1 MSVKTIGVKVT
12 GADDVE
18 RVTRLVNNLQKSV
31 VDALKGLGKLEDKGN
46 KSSSFS
52 FKIKVDTSDFTKG
65 VSSLK
70 SELQEVG
77 NRNKELGKSSKEAT
91 AVAVA
96 SFSELKSAIS
106 DTLQSM
112 DNLVMKAGKL
122 AVLNPAKTMLSS
134 FVQLNSEIVKMNL
147 NLGKGL
153 GQGLL
158 NGLYGATSQ
167 LRAFVSN
174 NFNEV
179 VKESQALGDAMQV
192 YRVNMEGL
200 GFSPTETNKSM
211 KRLGDYGKSTVY
223 DASDLLGMASS
234 LYAYDRKDAEDIV
247 KAVAGLTAQT
257 SNPVENMSRVNT
269 QMVQMLSA
277 GVLNQQDWRY
287 MREAFNAM
295 GASDVIKNLETLAKS
310 KGFDSVVDATRQRA
324 ISTDEFLDILKQV
337 GSSDKFQNLVES
349 IITPK
354 QALANLKETLSNL
367 FVFDEIDEN
376 GNAVAG
382 PLKGLY
388 DSITEGIKGI
398 TRVANTDEFRNYV
411 KRFGDGVGSIISSM
425 NKFTTEWSNIWGRSF
440 IGSLDTFISEFGK
453 SVSGVDYGPTVTKLS
468 KSIQDLLN
476 QVGGPLGRFSGQA
489 ISSLAGLLGSLA
501 DVGRDLVSGGI
512 LDGLN
517 GVIDMYRNIADLA
530 VSSGAV
536 RTFAEQFKHFY
547 EVVNAIITDKENG
560 KALKGLVESLGKYLT
575 EFFSVLKFLGTNTN
589 IIPTVLGGIQSLIE
603 FFSDVLKGIRGE
615 IKPSTINSA
624 MSNIKQVWDY
634 LLETMSEIYIHV
646 GSSVIKALA
655 SPSTKSLLK
664 AIADFFIQMNRIF
677 VEAVSILGGSGGFEK
692 GLTRLL
698 DFFTSIVNGAT
709 SIITVLGPMTFAI
722 PLVNKMF
729 SFVLALIKG
738 SESVLGG
745 LQAMG
750 ILSQGQSLAGLSGP
764 VGKRSA
770 TSAGGLSVPGLSK
783 GLVGRSVLSAS
794 LVGISTMINQA
805 LQNSDAN
812 QQTKDLTTALSGLFS
827 GASSGAIMGS
837 MAGPW
842 GAGIGG
848 LTGGIIGLMKGFNDI
863 DAQSA
868 ERDRLLEEAKQ
879 VKQQQAQL
887 EAEYAKEL
895 ANRTRDYLTEY
906 YRAITPDSK
915 ALDDLGA
922 TVQYVQKMMAETGGS
937 FMSVLAK
944 EGVDLNGALSWLSD
958 DDVINIKGQ
967 EQTIGELKSQLG
979 LNDQEVIGA
988 IQLLYKNFGE
998 SQVSIRDSANG
1009 TYQAL
1014 NVLNASAQARADE
1027 DMKRFTAML
1036 NSMGIDAS
1044 GLNPANIGALYGE
1057 LKSIESQ
1064 DWASQEDKAEAIKNA
1079 FSTFDKDLANTLETY
1094 TTHKILGMSKKLVE
1108 TTPEISSTIEE
1119 VKANAK
1125 DAYAKYGKGLDSTFA
1140 KITEG
1145 KSQEAIEEI
1154 AKLLPEAEKVQ
1165 EKSKEIF
1172 LNNKALERIRENQK
1186 GFANALKSEFVT
1198 KLQEGVDSG
1207 KLKDGDATRTALDS
1221 ALKDMGIASET
1232 YRQQIIDRFLTDG
1245 VSLKQAITEASANY
1259 DAEKAESIEYVRT
1272 ASTEYVNA
1280 IGLLYSKGIITLD
1293 EAKAGLGSVN
1303 FNEVDTSTLG
1313 TEGQNLYNEVAS
1325 GIDDS
1330 SGRLKQ
1336 AELVVDKDYSNAGDI
1351 ETLASNTQGLWNKMV
1366 NIAQSMWDSIAGA
1379 FQGKPASNPLPVFNP
1394 SLSFGGLLAGSLY
1407 RSSGGPVDSRY
1418 LGFSKGTDSVPAM
1431 LTPGEYVLRRK
1442 AVESLGQG
1450 FLSNLNQHG
1459 VQALQKLGGNTIINN
1474 VYNTN
1479 NAKVS
1484 QNIDN
1489 KSQYLNG
1496 MYGLDRLMRYV

>member
-1 MSVKTIGVKVT
+1 M
-12 GADDVE
+12 
-18 RVTRLVNNLQKSV
+18 
-31 VDALKGLGKLEDKGN
+31 
-46 KSSSFS
+46 
-52 FKIKVDTSDFTKG
+52 
-65 VSSLK
+65 LK
-70 SELQEVG
+70 S
-77 NRNKELGKSSKEAT
+77 
-91 AVAVA
+91 
-96 SFSELKSAIS
+96 
-106 DTLQSM
+106 
-112 DNLVMKAGKL
+112 
-122 AVLNPAKTMLSS
+122 
-134 FVQLNSEIVKMNL
+134 
-147 NLGKGL
+147 
-153 GQGLL
+153 
-158 NGLYGATSQ
+158 
-167 LRAFVSN
+167 
-174 NFNEV
+174 
-179 VKESQALGDAMQV
+179 
-192 YRVNMEGL
+192 
-200 GFSPTETNKSM
+200 
-211 KRLGDYGKSTVY
+211 
-223 DASDLLGMASS
+223 
-234 LYAYDRKDAEDIV
+234 
-247 KAVAGLTAQT
+247 
-257 SNPVENMSRVNT
+257 
-269 QMVQMLSA
+269 
-277 GVLNQQDWRY
+277 
-287 MREAFNAM
+287 
-295 GASDVIKNLETLAKS
+295 
-310 KGFDSVVDATRQRA
+310 
-324 ISTDEFLDILKQV
+324 
-337 GSSDKFQNLVES
+337 
-349 IITPK
+349 
-354 QALANLKETLSNL
+354 
-367 FVFDEIDEN
+367 
-376 GNAVAG
+376 
-382 PLKGLY
+382 
-388 DSITEGIKGI
+388 
-398 TRVANTDEFRNYV
+398 
-411 KRFGDGVGSIISSM
+411 
-425 NKFTTEWSNIWGRSF
+425 
-440 IGSLDTFISEFGK
+440 
-453 SVSGVDYGPTVTKLS
+453 
-468 KSIQDLLN
+468 
-476 QVGGPLGRFSGQA
+476 
-489 ISSLAGLLGSLA
+489 
-501 DVGRDLVSGGI
+501 
-512 LDGLN
+512 
-517 GVIDMYRNIADLA
+517 
-530 VSSGAV
+530 
-536 RTFAEQFKHFY
+536 
-547 EVVNAIITDKENG
+547 
-560 KALKGLVESLGKYLT
+560 
-575 EFFSVLKFLGTNTN
+575 LGTNTN

-692 GLTRLL
+692 GLTILL
-698 DFFTSIVNGAT
+698 DLFTTIVNGAT

-750 ILSQGQSLAGLSGP
+750 ILSQGQSLAGLLGP

-770 TSAGGLSVPGLSK
+770 TSTGGLSVPGLSK

-794 LVGISTMINQA
+794 LVGISTMTNQA
-805 LQNSDAN
+805 VQNSDAN

-1094 TTHKILGMSKKLVE
+1094 TTNKILGMSKKLVE

-1245 VSLKQAITEASANY
+1245 VSLEQAITEASANY
-1259 DAEKAESIEYVRT
+1259 DAEKAESIENVRT

-1394 SLSFGGLLAGSLY
+1394 TLSFGGLLGSTLY

-1459 VQALQKLGGNTIINN
+1459 VKALQKLGGNTIINN

>member
-70 SELQEVG
+70 SELQEVEKK
-77 NRNKELGKSSKEAT
+77 NRDVGKSSEEAS
-91 AVAVA
+91 ARAVA

-106 DTLQSM
+106 GTLQSM

-122 AVLNPAKTMLSS
+122 TVMNPAKTMLSS
-134 FVQLNSEIVKMNL
+134 FVQLNSEIAKMNL

-153 GQGLL
+153 GQGLM
-158 NGLYGATSQ
+158 NGLYGVTSQ

-174 NFNEV
+174 TFNEV

-211 KRLGDYGKSTVY
+211 KRLGDYGKRTVY

-234 LYAYDRKDAEDIV
+234 LYAYDREDAEDIV

-411 KRFGDGVGSIISSM
+411 KRFGDGLGSILSSV

-440 IGSLDTFISEFGK
+440 IRSLDTFISDFGK
-453 SVSGVDYGPTVTKLS
+453 SVSGVDYGPNVVKFS

-489 ISSLAGLLGSLA
+489 ISSLTGLLGSLA

-517 GVIDMYRNIADLA
+517 GVIDMYRNIADLS

-547 EVVNAIITDKENG
+547 EVVNAIITDEENG
-560 KALKGLVESLGKYLT
+560 KALKGLVKSFGTYLK
-575 EFFSVLKFLGTNTN
+575 EFFSTLKFLGTNTN
-589 IIPTVLGGIQSLIE
+589 IIPTVLGGIQSLME
-603 FFSDVLKGIRGE
+603 FFSGVLKGIRGE
-615 IKPSTINSA
+615 VKASTINSA

-634 LLETMSEIYIHV
+634 LLETMSEIYINI

-677 VEAVSILGGSGGFEK
+677 VEAISVLGGSGGFEK

-709 SIITVLGPMTFAI
+709 SIITVLGPRTFAI

-729 SFVLALIKG
+729 SFVLALITG

-750 ILSQGQSLAGLSGP
+750 ILSQGQSLAGLLGP

-770 TSAGGLSVPGLSK
+770 TPTGGLSATGLSK

-794 LVGISTMINQA
+794 LVGISTMTNQA
-805 LQNSDAN
+805 VQNSDSS

-848 LTGGIIGLMKGFNDI
+848 LTGGIIGLLKGMYDI

-906 YRAITPDSK
+906 YRAITPDST
-915 ALDDLGA
+915 ALDDLGS

-1186 GFANALKSEFVT
+1186 GFANALKDDFIT

-1259 DAEKAESIEYVRT
+1259 DAEKAESIENVRT
-1272 ASTEYVNA
+1272 ASTEYVNTL
-1280 IGLLYSKGIITLD
+1280 GLLYSSGIITLE

-1303 FNEVDTSTLG
+1303 FNEIDTSTLG
-1313 TEGQNLYNEVAS
+1313 TEGQNLYNEVKS
-1325 GIDDS
+1325 GVDDS

-1336 AELVVDKDYSNAGDI
+1336 AELVVDEDYSNAGDI
-1351 ETLASNTQGLWNKMV
+1351 EKLEENTTSLWDKMV
-1366 NIAQSMWDSIAGA
+1366 KLAQSMWDSITGA
-1379 FQGKPASNPLPVFNP
+1379 FQGKDTSNPRKDTSNTRP
-1394 SLSFGGLLAGSLY
+1394 SLLY
-1407 RSSGGPVDSRY
+1407 RSSGGPVDGRY
-1418 LGFSKGTDSVPAM
+1418 TGFSKGTDSVPAM

-1459 VQALQKLGGNTIINN
+1459 VKALQKLGGNTIINN

>member
-65 VSSLK
+65 ISSLK
-70 SELQEVG
+70 SELQEVEKK
-77 NRNKELGKSSKEAT
+77 NRDVGKSSEEAS
-91 AVAVA
+91 ARAVA
-96 SFSELKSAIS
+96 SFSELESAIS
-106 DTLQSM
+106 STLQSM

-134 FVQLNSEIVKMNL
+134 FVQLNSEIAKMNL

-153 GQGLL
+153 GQGLM
-158 NGLYGATSQ
+158 NSLYGVTSQ

-174 NFNEV
+174 TFNEV

-211 KRLGDYGKSTVY
+211 KRLGDYGKRTVY

-234 LYAYDRKDAEDIV
+234 LYAYDREDAEDIV

-349 IITPK
+349 IITPR

-388 DSITEGIKGI
+388 DSITEVIKGI

-440 IGSLDTFISEFGK
+440 IRSLDTFISDFGK
-453 SVSGVDYGPTVTKLS
+453 SVSGVDYGPNVAKFS
-468 KSIQDLLN
+468 KSIQDLFT
-476 QVGGPLGRFSGQA
+476 QVGGPLGRYTGQA
-489 ISSLAGLLGSLA
+489 ISSLVGLLGSLA
-501 DVGRDLVSGGI
+501 DVGRDLVSGGV

-547 EVVNAIITDKENG
+547 EVVNAILTDEENG
-560 KALKGLVESLGKYLT
+560 KALKGLVESFGTYLK
-575 EFFSVLKFLGTNTN
+575 EFFSILKSLGTNTN

-634 LLETMSEIYIHV
+634 LLETMSVIYIQV

-677 VEAVSILGGSGGFEK
+677 VEAISILGGSGGFEK
-692 GLTRLL
+692 GLTNLL

-750 ILSQGQSLAGLSGP
+750 ILSQGQSLAGLLGP
-764 VGKRSA
+764 AGKRSA

-794 LVGISTMINQA
+794 LVGISTMTNQA
-805 LQNSDAN
+805 VQNSDSI

-906 YRAITPDSK
+906 YRAITPDST
-915 ALDDLGA
+915 ALDDLGS

-1259 DAEKAESIEYVRT
+1259 DAEKAESIENVRT

-1303 FNEVDTSTLG
+1303 FNEIDTSTLG
-1313 TEGQNLYNEVAS
+1313 TEGQNLYNEVKS
-1325 GIDDS
+1325 GVDDS

-1336 AELVVDKDYSNAGDI
+1336 AELVVDKDYANAGDI
-1351 ETLASNTQGLWNKMV
+1351 EALASNVKGLWDKMV
-1366 NIAQSMWDSIAGA
+1366 SIAQSMWDSITGA
-1379 FQGKPASNPLPVFNP
+1379 FQGSATSNPLPVFNP
-1394 SLSFGGLLAGSLY
+1394 SLSFGGLVGGALY
-1407 RSSGGPVDSRY
+1407 RSSGGPVDGMY
-1418 LGFSKGTDSVPAM
+1418 TGFSKGTDSVPAM

>member
-52 FKIKVDTSDFTKG
+52 FKVKIDASDFTRE
-65 VSSLK
+65 VANLK
-70 SELQEVG
+70 AQMQEVEKKTKDVG
-77 NRNKELGKSSKEAT
+77 SSSRESS
-91 AVAVA
+91 AVIA
-96 SFSELKSAIS
+96 SSFRDIENAIS
-106 DTLQSM
+106 STLKSM

-122 AVLNPAKTMLSS
+122 AVIDPTKTMLSS

-153 GQGLL
+153 GKGLM

-167 LRAFVSN
+167 MRAFVSTT
-174 NFNEV
+174 FNEV
-179 VKESQALGDAMQV
+179 VKESQGLGDAMQI

-200 GFSPTETNKSM
+200 GFSPKETNKSL
-211 KRLGDYGKSTVY
+211 KRLGDYGKNTVY

-257 SNPVENMSRVNT
+257 ANPVESMSRVNT
-269 QMVQMLSA
+269 QMTQILAA

-287 MREAFNAM
+287 MREAFNAL
-295 GASDVIKNLETLAKS
+295 GASDVINNLEALAKS
-310 KGFDSVVDATRQRA
+310 KGYDSMVDATRKRA
-324 ISTDEFLDILKQV
+324 ISSDEFLDIIKQV
-337 GSSDKFQNLVES
+337 GTSDKFQNLVES
-349 IITPK
+349 IITPR
-354 QALANLKETLSNL
+354 QALANLKESLSNL
-367 FVFDEIDEN
+367 FIFDDIDEN
-376 GNAVAG
+376 GNAIAG

-388 DSITEGIKGI
+388 DSITDGIKGI
-398 TRVANTDEFRNYV
+398 TSVVNTDEFRNYV
-411 KRFGDGVGSIISSM
+411 KRFGDGLGSIISSF
-425 NKFTTEWSNIWGRSF
+425 NKFITEWSNIWGRSF
-440 IGSLDTFISEFGK
+440 IRSLDEFISEFGK
-453 SVSGVDYGPTVTKLS
+453 SVSDVDYGPTVTKVS
-468 KSIQDLLN
+468 SSIQEFLKA
-476 QVGGPLGRFSGQA
+476 VGGPLGQFAGQSL
-489 ISSLAGLLGSLA
+489 SSIAGLVGALA

-512 LDGLN
+512 LEGLN
-517 GVIDMYRNIADLA
+517 GVIDMYKNIAELG

-536 RTFAEQFKHFY
+536 KTFAEQFKSFY
-547 EVVNAIITDKENG
+547 EVVNTILTDEQNSN
-560 KALKGLVESLGKYLT
+560 ALKGLVDSFGKYLK
-575 EFFSVLKFLGTNTN
+575 EFFSAIKFLGADTNL
-589 IIPTVLGGIQSLIE
+589 IPTLLGGVQSFIE
-603 FFSDVLKGIRGE
+603 FLTYITKEIRNE
-615 IKPSTINSA
+615 VSAKTINSA

-634 LLETMSEIYIHV
+634 LLDTMKDIYVVV

-655 SPSTKSLLK
+655 SPSAKNLLR
-664 AIADFFIQMNRIF
+664 AIADFFIAISKNF
-677 VEAVSILGGSGGFEK
+677 VRAISILGGSGGFEK
-692 GLTRLL
+692 GLTNLMN
-698 DFFTSIVNGAT
+698 FFTTLVNGAT
-709 SIITVLGPMTFAI
+709 SIVTVLGPMTFAI

-750 ILSQGQSLAGLSGP
+750 ILSQGQSLAGLLGP

-770 TSAGGLSVPGLSK
+770 TSSGGLSVQGLSK
-783 GLVGRSVLSAS
+783 GLVGRSALSAS
-794 LVGISTMINQA
+794 LVGISTMVNQSV
-805 LQNSDAN
+805 QSSDAS
-812 QQTKDLTTALSGLFS
+812 QQNKDLTTALSGLFS
-827 GASSGAIMGS
+827 GASSGAVMGS

-848 LTGGIIGLMKGFNDI
+848 LTGGIIGLMKGLYDI

-887 EAEYAKEL
+887 EAEYAKEI

-906 YRAITPDSK
+906 YRAITPGSK
-915 ALDDLGA
+915 GLDDLGA

-944 EGVDLNGALSWLSD
+944 EGVDLQGALSWLSD
-958 DDVINIKGQ
+958 DDVISIKGQ
-967 EQTIGELKSQLG
+967 EQTIGDLKSQLG
-979 LNDQEVIGA
+979 LNEQEVIGA

-1014 NVLNASAQARADE
+1014 NVLNDSAQARADE

-1057 LKSIESQ
+1057 LKSIESE

-1094 TTHKILGMSKKLVE
+1094 TTKKILGMSKTLVKNA
-1108 TTPEISSTIEE
+1108 PEISSTIEE

-1186 GFANALKSEFVT
+1186 GFANALKSEWVT

-1207 KLKDGDATRTALDS
+1207 KIKDGDATRIALDS
-1221 ALKDMGIASET
+1221 ALKDIGITSET
-1232 YRQQIIDRFLTDG
+1232 YRKQIIDRFLTDG
-1245 VSLKQAITEASANY
+1245 VSLKQAITEASTNY
-1259 DAEKAESIEYVRT
+1259 DAEKAKSIESART

-1303 FNEVDTSTLG
+1303 FNEIDTSNLG
-1313 TEGQNLYNEVAS
+1313 TEGQNLYNEVKS
-1325 GIDDS
+1325 GVDDS

-1336 AELVVDKDYSNAGDI
+1336 AELVVDKDYANAGDI
-1351 ETLASNTQGLWNKMV
+1351 ETLASNAESLWDKMV

-1379 FQGKPASNPLPVFNP
+1379 FQGKSTPALLPTLNPTT
-1394 SLSFGGLLAGSLY
+1394 SFGGFLGSALY
-1407 RSSGGPVDSRY
+1407 RSSGGPVDNRY

-1442 AVESLGQG
+1442 AVESLGTG

>member
-174 NFNEV
+174 TFNEV

-211 KRLGDYGKSTVY
+211 KRLGDYGKRTVY

-349 IITPK
+349 IITPR

-398 TRVANTDEFRNYV
+398 TKVANTDEFRNYV
-411 KRFGDGVGSIISSM
+411 KRFGDGLGSIISSV

-501 DVGRDLVSGGI
+501 DVGRDLVSGGV

-560 KALKGLVESLGKYLT
+560 KALKGLVESLGKYLI
-575 EFFSVLKFLGTNTN
+575 EFFSVLKSLGTNTT

-750 ILSQGQSLAGLSGP
+750 ILSQGQSLAGLLGP

-770 TSAGGLSVPGLSK
+770 TSTGGLSVPGLSK

-794 LVGISTMINQA
+794 LVGISTMVNQA
-805 LQNSDAN
+805 VQNSDDS
-812 QQTKDLTTALSGLFS
+812 QQTKDLITALSGLFS

-906 YRAITPDSK
+906 YRAITPDST
-915 ALDDLGA
+915 ALDDLGS

-1259 DAEKAESIEYVRT
+1259 DAEKAESIENVRT

-1303 FNEVDTSTLG
+1303 FNEIDTSTLG

-1379 FQGKPASNPLPVFNP
+1379 FQGKPASNPLPAFNP
-1394 SLSFGGLLAGSLY
+1394 TLSFGGLLGSTLF

-1442 AVESLGQG
+1442 AVESLGTG

>member
-65 VSSLK
+65 ISSLK
-70 SELQEVG
+70 SELQEVEKK
-77 NRNKELGKSSKEAT
+77 NKDIGRSSEEAS
-91 AVAVA
+91 ARVVA
-96 SFSELKSAIS
+96 SFSEIESAIS
-106 DTLQSM
+106 GTLQSM

-122 AVLNPAKTMLSS
+122 TVMNPAKTMLSS

-153 GQGLL
+153 GQGLM
-158 NGLYGATSQ
+158 NGLYGVTSQ

-174 NFNEV
+174 TFNEV

-211 KRLGDYGKSTVY
+211 KRLGDYGKRTVY

-367 FVFDEIDEN
+367 FVFDDIDEN

-398 TRVANTDEFRNYV
+398 TRVVNTDEFRNYV
-411 KRFGDGVGSIISSM
+411 KRFGDGVGSILSSM

-440 IGSLDTFISEFGK
+440 IRSLDTFISEFGK
-453 SVSGVDYGPTVTKLS
+453 SVSGVDYGPTVVKLS

-501 DVGRDLVSGGI
+501 DVGRDLVSGGV

-547 EVVNAIITDKENG
+547 EVVNAIITDEENG
-560 KALKGLVESLGKYLT
+560 KALKGLVESFGTYLK
-575 EFFSVLKFLGTNTN
+575 EFFSILKFLGTNTT

-634 LLETMSEIYIHV
+634 LLDTMKEIYILV

-664 AIADFFIQMNRIF
+664 AIADFFIQMNKNF
-677 VEAVSILGGSGGFEK
+677 VNAISILGGSGGFEK

-750 ILSQGQSLAGLSGP
+750 ILSQGQSLAGLLGP

-770 TSAGGLSVPGLSK
+770 TSTGGLSVPGLSK

-794 LVGISTMINQA
+794 LVGISTMVNQDV
-805 LQNSDAN
+805 QNSDAN

-827 GASSGAIMGS
+827 GASSGAVMGS

-848 LTGGIIGLMKGFNDI
+848 LTGGIIGLLKGFYDI

-887 EAEYAKEL
+887 EAEYAKEI

-915 ALDDLGA
+915 ALDDLGT
-922 TVQYVQKMMAETGGS
+922 TVQYVQKMMGETGGS

-944 EGVDLNGALSWLSD
+944 EGVDLHGALSWLSD

-1079 FSTFDKDLANTLETY
+1079 FSTFDKDLANTLDTY
-1094 TTHKILGMSKKLVE
+1094 TTNKILGMSKKLVE
-1108 TTPEISSTIEE
+1108 TAPEISSTIEE

-1186 GFANALKSEFVT
+1186 GFANALKSELVT

-1259 DAEKAESIEYVRT
+1259 DAEKAKSIEYARI

-1303 FNEVDTSTLG
+1303 FNEIDTSKLG
-1313 TEGQNLYNEVAS
+1313 TEGQNLYNEVES
-1325 GIDDS
+1325 GVDDS

-1336 AELVVDKDYSNAGDI
+1336 AELVVDKDYTNAGDI

-1366 NIAQSMWDSIAGA
+1366 KIAQSMWDSVAGA
-1379 FQGKPASNPLPVFNP
+1379 FQGKPTSKPLPVFSP
-1394 SLSFGGLLAGSLY
+1394 TLSFGGLLGSALF

>member
-65 VSSLK
+65 ISGLK
-70 SELQEVG
+70 SELQEVEKK
-77 NRNKELGKSSKEAT
+77 NRDVGKSSEEAS
-91 AVAVA
+91 ARAVA

-106 DTLQSM
+106 GTLQSM

-122 AVLNPAKTMLSS
+122 TVMNPAKTMLSS

-153 GQGLL
+153 GQGLM
-158 NGLYGATSQ
+158 NGLYGVTSQ

-174 NFNEV
+174 TFNEV

-211 KRLGDYGKSTVY
+211 KRLGDYGKRTVY

-287 MREAFNAM
+287 MREAFNAL

-367 FVFDEIDEN
+367 FVFDDIDEN

-398 TRVANTDEFRNYV
+398 TRVVNTDEFRNYV
-411 KRFGDGVGSIISSM
+411 KRFGDGVGSILSSM

-440 IGSLDTFISEFGK
+440 IRSLDTFISEFGK
-453 SVSGVDYGPTVTKLS
+453 SVSGVDYGPTVVKLS

-547 EVVNAIITDKENG
+547 EVINTILTDEENG
-560 KALKGLVESLGKYLT
+560 KALKGLVGSLGKYLK
-575 EFFSVLKFLGTNTN
+575 EFFSVLKFLGSSTNL
-589 IIPTVLGGIQSLIE
+589 IPTVLGGIQSLIE

-634 LLETMSEIYIHV
+634 LLDTMTDIYILV

-664 AIADFFIQMNRIF
+664 AIADFFIQMNKNF
-677 VEAVSILGGSGGFEK
+677 VNAFRILGGSGGFEK

-750 ILSQGQSLAGLSGP
+750 ILSQGQSLAGLLGP

-770 TSAGGLSVPGLSK
+770 TSTGGLSVPGLSK

-794 LVGISTMINQA
+794 LVGISTMVNQA
-805 LQNSDAN
+805 VQNSDDS

-827 GASSGAIMGS
+827 GASSGAVMGS

-848 LTGGIIGLMKGFNDI
+848 LTGGIIGLLKGFYDI

-887 EAEYAKEL
+887 EAEYAKEI

-915 ALDDLGA
+915 ALDDLGT
-922 TVQYVQKMMAETGGS
+922 TVQYVQKMMGETGGS

-944 EGVDLNGALSWLSD
+944 EGVDLHGALSWLSD

-1079 FSTFDKDLANTLETY
+1079 FSTFDKDLANTLDTY
-1094 TTHKILGMSKKLVE
+1094 TTNKILGMSKKLVE

-1186 GFANALKSEFVT
+1186 GFANALKSELVT

-1259 DAEKAESIEYVRT
+1259 DAEKAKSIEYART
-1272 ASTEYVNA
+1272 ASTEYVNTL
-1280 IGLLYSKGIITLD
+1280 GLLYSKGIITLE

-1303 FNEVDTSTLG
+1303 FNEIDTSTLG
-1313 TEGQNLYNEVAS
+1313 TEGQNLYNEVKS
-1325 GIDDS
+1325 GVDDS

-1336 AELVVDKDYSNAGDI
+1336 AELVVDKDYENAGDI

-1366 NIAQSMWDSIAGA
+1366 KIAQSMWDSVAGA
-1379 FQGKPASNPLPVFNP
+1379 FQGSATSNPLPVFNP
-1394 SLSFGGLLAGSLY
+1394 SLSFGALIGGSLF
-1407 RSSGGPVDSRY
+1407 RSSGGPVDGRY
-1418 LGFSKGTDSVPAM
+1418 TGFSKGTDSVPAM

>member
-31 VDALKGLGKLEDKGN
+31 VDVLKGLGKLEDKGN

-65 VSSLK
+65 ISSLK
-70 SELQEVG
+70 SELQEVEKK
-77 NRNKELGKSSKEAT
+77 NRDVGKSSEEAS
-91 AVAVA
+91 ARAVA

-106 DTLQSM
+106 STLQSM

-158 NGLYGATSQ
+158 NGLYGVTSQ

-174 NFNEV
+174 TFNEV

-211 KRLGDYGKSTVY
+211 KRIGDYGKRTVY

-234 LYAYDRKDAEDIV
+234 LYAYDREDAEDIV

-388 DSITEGIKGI
+388 DSITEVIKGI
-398 TRVANTDEFRNYV
+398 TGVANTDEFRNYV

-440 IGSLDTFISEFGK
+440 IRSLDTFISDFGK
-453 SVSGVDYGPTVTKLS
+453 SVSGVDYGPNVVKFS

-489 ISSLAGLLGSLA
+489 ISSLTGLLGSLA

-547 EVVNAIITDKENG
+547 EVVNAIITDEENG
-560 KALKGLVESLGKYLT
+560 KALKGLVKSFGTYLK
-575 EFFSVLKFLGTNTN
+575 EFFSILKSLGTNTN

-634 LLETMSEIYIHV
+634 LLETMSEIYIQV

-698 DFFTSIVNGAT
+698 DLFTTIVNGAT

-750 ILSQGQSLAGLSGP
+750 ILSQGQSLAGLLGP

-827 GASSGAIMGS
+827 GASSGAVMGS

-848 LTGGIIGLMKGFNDI
+848 LTGGIIGLLKGMYDI

-906 YRAITPDSK
+906 YRAITPDST
-915 ALDDLGA
+915 ALDDLGS

-1259 DAEKAESIEYVRT
+1259 DAEKAESIENVRT
-1272 ASTEYVNA
+1272 ASTEYVNTL
-1280 IGLLYSKGIITLD
+1280 GLLYSSGIITLE

-1313 TEGQNLYNEVAS
+1313 TEGQNLYNEVKS
-1325 GIDDS
+1325 GVDDS

-1336 AELVVDKDYSNAGDI
+1336 AELVVDKDYANAGDI
-1351 ETLASNTQGLWNKMV
+1351 EALDSNVKGLWDKMV
-1366 NIAQSMWDSIAGA
+1366 SIAQSMWDSITGA
-1379 FQGKPASNPLPVFNP
+1379 FQGSTTSNPLPVFNP
-1394 SLSFGGLLAGSLY
+1394 SLSFGGLLAGSLF
-1407 RSSGGPVDSRY
+1407 RSSGGPVDGMY
-1418 LGFSKGTDSVPAM
+1418 TGFSKGTDSVPAM

>member
-52 FKIKVDTSDFTKG
+52 FKIKIDTSDFTKG

-158 NGLYGATSQ
+158 NGLYGATSH
-167 LRAFVSN
+167 LRAFASN
-174 NFNEV
+174 TFSEV
-179 VKESQALGDAMQV
+179 VKESQSLGDAMQV

-211 KRLGDYGKSTVY
+211 KRLGDYGKRTVY

-234 LYAYDRKDAEDIV
+234 LYAYDREDAEDIV

-257 SNPVENMSRVNT
+257 SNPVENMSKVNT

-388 DSITEGIKGI
+388 DSITEVIKGI

-425 NKFTTEWSNIWGRSF
+425 NKSTTEWSNIWGRSF
-440 IGSLDTFISEFGK
+440 IRSLDTFISDFGK
-453 SVSGVDYGPTVTKLS
+453 SVSDVDYGPNVVKLS

-489 ISSLAGLLGSLA
+489 ISSLTGLLGSLA

-560 KALKGLVESLGKYLT
+560 KALKGLVKSLGKYLT

-655 SPSTKSLLK
+655 SPSAKSLLK
-664 AIADFFIQMNRIF
+664 AIADFFIQLNKSF
-677 VEAVSILGGSGGFEK
+677 VDAISILGGSGGFEK
-692 GLTRLL
+692 GLTNLL

-709 SIITVLGPMTFAI
+709 SIITVLGPATFAI
-722 PLVNKMF
+722 PLVNKVF
-729 SFVLALIKG
+729 SFVMALIEG
-738 SESVLGG
+738 SKRIFGG
-745 LQAMG
+745 LQAM
-750 ILSQGQSLAGLSGP
+750 SLLGP

-770 TSAGGLSVPGLSK
+770 TSTGGLSVPGLSK

-794 LVGISTMINQA
+794 LVGISTMVNQSV
-805 LQNSDAN
+805 QNSDES

-827 GASSGAIMGS
+827 GVSSGAVMGS

-848 LTGGIIGLMKGFNDI
+848 LTGGIIGLLKGFNDI

-1094 TTHKILGMSKKLVE
+1094 TTNKILGMSKKLVE
-1108 TTPEISSTIEE
+1108 NTPEISPTIEE

-1172 LNNKALERIRENQK
+1172 LNNKALERIRKTQD
-1186 GFANALKSEFVT
+1186 GFGKALKSDYIS
-1198 KLQEGVDSG
+1198 KLQESIDSG
-1207 KLKDGDATRTALDS
+1207 VIKEGDGSRLMLDS
-1221 ALKDMGIASET
+1221 ALKEMGIATEA
-1232 YRQQIIDRFLTDG
+1232 YRQQIIDKIFTDG
-1245 VSLKQAITEASANY
+1245 MTIQQAIQEVSAEY
-1259 DAEKAESIEYVRT
+1259 DAGSADKVQSAKT

-1280 IGLLYSKGIITLD
+1280 LGLLYSKGIITLD

-1303 FNEVDTSTLG
+1303 FNEIDTSKLG

-1351 ETLASNTQGLWNKMV
+1351 ETLASNTQSLWNKMV

-1379 FQGKPASNPLPVFNP
+1379 FQGSATSNPLPVFNP
-1394 SLSFGGLLAGSLY
+1394 TLSFGGLLGSTLY

-1442 AVESLGQG
+1442 AVESLGTG

-1459 VQALQKLGGNTIINN
+1459 VKALQKLGGNTIINN

-1484 QNIDN
+1484 QNINN

>member
-65 VSSLK
+65 ISSLK
-70 SELQEVG
+70 SELQEVENK
-77 NRNKELGKSSKEAT
+77 NRDVGKSSEEAS
-91 AVAVA
+91 VRAVA

-106 DTLQSM
+106 STLQSM

-134 FVQLNSEIVKMNL
+134 FVQLNSEIAKMNL

-153 GQGLL
+153 GQGLM

-167 LRAFVSN
+167 LRAFASN
-174 NFNEV
+174 TFNEI
-179 VKESQALGDAMQV
+179 VKESQSLGDAMQV

-211 KRLGDYGKSTVY
+211 KRLGDYGKRTVY

-234 LYAYDRKDAEDIV
+234 LYAYDREDAEDIV

-388 DSITEGIKGI
+388 DSITESIKGI

-440 IGSLDTFISEFGK
+440 IRSLDTFISDFGK
-453 SVSGVDYGPTVTKLS
+453 SVSGVDYGPNVVKFS

-489 ISSLAGLLGSLA
+489 ISSLTGLLGSLA

-547 EVVNAIITDKENG
+547 EVVNAIITDEENG
-560 KALKGLVESLGKYLT
+560 KALKGLVGSLGKYLK
-575 EFFSVLKFLGTNTN
+575 EFFSVLKSLGTNTN

-692 GLTRLL
+692 GLTNLL

-750 ILSQGQSLAGLSGP
+750 ILSQGQSLAGLLGP

-770 TSAGGLSVPGLSK
+770 KGGLSVPGLSK

-794 LVGISTMINQA
+794 LVGISTMTNQA
-805 LQNSDAN
+805 VQNSDSS

-848 LTGGIIGLMKGFNDI
+848 LAGGTIGLLKGLYDI

-906 YRAITPDSK
+906 YRAITPDST
-915 ALDDLGA
+915 ALDDLGS

-1259 DAEKAESIEYVRT
+1259 DAEKAESIENTRT

-1280 IGLLYSKGIITLD
+1280 LGLLYSKGIITLD

-1303 FNEVDTSTLG
+1303 FNEIDTSTLG
-1313 TEGQNLYNEVAS
+1313 TEGQNLYNEVKS
-1325 GIDDS
+1325 GVDDS

-1336 AELVVDKDYSNAGDI
+1336 AELVVDKDYANAGDI
-1351 ETLASNTQGLWNKMV
+1351 EALASNTESLWDTMV
-1366 NIAQSMWDSIAGA
+1366 SIAQSMWDSITGA
-1379 FQGKPASNPLPVFNP
+1379 FQGKPTSNPLPVFNP
-1394 SLSFGGLLAGSLY
+1394 SLSFGGLLAGALF
-1407 RSSGGPVDSRY
+1407 RSSGGPVDGGY
-1418 LGFSKGTDSVPAM
+1418 TGFSKGTDSVPAM

>member
-174 NFNEV
+174 TFNEV

-211 KRLGDYGKSTVY
+211 KRLGDYGKRTVY

-349 IITPK
+349 IITPR

-398 TRVANTDEFRNYV
+398 TKVANTDEFRNYV
-411 KRFGDGVGSIISSM
+411 KRFGDGLGSIISSV

-501 DVGRDLVSGGI
+501 DVGRDLVSGGV

-575 EFFSVLKFLGTNTN
+575 EFFSVLKSLGTNTT

-750 ILSQGQSLAGLSGP
+750 ILSQGQSLAGLLGP

-770 TSAGGLSVPGLSK
+770 TSTGGLSVPGLSK

-794 LVGISTMINQA
+794 LVGISTMVNQA
-805 LQNSDAN
+805 VQNSDDS

-906 YRAITPDSK
+906 YRAITPDST
-915 ALDDLGA
+915 ALDDLGS

-1259 DAEKAESIEYVRT
+1259 DAEKAESIENVRT

-1303 FNEVDTSTLG
+1303 FNEIDTSTLG

-1379 FQGKPASNPLPVFNP
+1379 FQGKPASNPLPAFNP
-1394 SLSFGGLLAGSLY
+1394 TLSFGGLLGSTLF

-1442 AVESLGQG
+1442 AVESLGTG

>member
-65 VSSLK
+65 ISSLK
-70 SELQEVG
+70 SELQEVENK
-77 NRNKELGKSSKEAT
+77 NRDVGKSSEEAS
-91 AVAVA
+91 VRAVA

-106 DTLQSM
+106 STLQSM

-134 FVQLNSEIVKMNL
+134 FVQLNSEIAKMNL

-153 GQGLL
+153 GQGLM
-158 NGLYGATSQ
+158 NGLYGVTSQ

-174 NFNEV
+174 TFNEV

-200 GFSPTETNKSM
+200 GFSPTESNKSM
-211 KRLGDYGKSTVY
+211 KRLGDYGKRTVY

-234 LYAYDRKDAEDIV
+234 LYAYDREDAEDIV

-388 DSITEGIKGI
+388 DSITEVIKGI

-440 IGSLDTFISEFGK
+440 IRSLDTFISDFGK
-453 SVSGVDYGPTVTKLS
+453 SVSGVDYGPNVVKFS

-489 ISSLAGLLGSLA
+489 ISSLTGLLGSLA

-547 EVVNAIITDKENG
+547 EVVNAIITDEENG
-560 KALKGLVESLGKYLT
+560 KALKGLVESFGTYLK
-575 EFFSVLKFLGTNTN
+575 EFFSILKSLGTNTN

-634 LLETMSEIYIHV
+634 LLETMSEIYIQV

-698 DFFTSIVNGAT
+698 DLFTTIVNGAT

-750 ILSQGQSLAGLSGP
+750 ILSQGQSLAGLLGP

-794 LVGISTMINQA
+794 LVGISTMTNQA
-805 LQNSDAN
+805 VQNSDSS

-887 EAEYAKEL
+887 EAEYAKEI

-944 EGVDLNGALSWLSD
+944 EGVDLHGALSWLSD

-979 LNDQEVIGA
+979 LNEQEVIGA

-1027 DMKRFTAML
+1027 DMKRLTAML

-1094 TTHKILGMSKKLVE
+1094 TTNKILGMSKTLVKNA
-1108 TTPEISSTIEE
+1108 PEISSTIEE

-1140 KITEG
+1140 EITEG

-1154 AKLLPEAEKVQ
+1154 TKLLPEAEKVQ

-1172 LNNKALERIRENQK
+1172 LNNKALESIRENQK
-1186 GFANALKSEFVT
+1186 GFANALKSEWVT

-1259 DAEKAESIEYVRT
+1259 DAEKAESIENART
-1272 ASTEYVNA
+1272 TSTEYVNA

-1303 FNEVDTSTLG
+1303 FNEIDTSKLG
-1313 TEGQNLYNEVAS
+1313 TEGQNLYDDVKS
-1325 GIDDS
+1325 GVDDS

-1336 AELVVDKDYSNAGDI
+1336 AELVVDKDYANAGDI
-1351 ETLASNTQGLWNKMV
+1351 ETLASNVQGLWNKMV
-1366 NIAQSMWDSIAGA
+1366 KIAQSMWDSVAGA
-1379 FQGKPASNPLPVFNP
+1379 FQGKSAPALLPTLNPTT
-1394 SLSFGGLLAGSLY
+1394 SFGGLFGSALF
-1407 RSSGGPVDSRY
+1407 RSSGGPVDNRY

-1442 AVESLGQG
+1442 AVESLGTG

-1459 VQALQKLGGNTIINN
+1459 VKALQKLGGNTIINN

>member
-65 VSSLK
+65 ISSLK
-70 SELQEVG
+70 SELQEVENK
-77 NRNKELGKSSKEAT
+77 NRDVGKSSEEAS
-91 AVAVA
+91 VRAVA

-106 DTLQSM
+106 STLQSM

-134 FVQLNSEIVKMNL
+134 FVQLNSEIAKMNL

-153 GQGLL
+153 GQGLM
-158 NGLYGATSQ
+158 NGLYGVTSQ

-174 NFNEV
+174 TFNEV

-211 KRLGDYGKSTVY
+211 KRLGDYGKRTVY

-234 LYAYDRKDAEDIV
+234 LYAYDREDAEDIV

-388 DSITEGIKGI
+388 DSITEVIKGI

-440 IGSLDTFISEFGK
+440 IRSLDTFISDFGK
-453 SVSGVDYGPTVTKLS
+453 SVSGVDYGPNVVKFS

-489 ISSLAGLLGSLA
+489 ISSLTGLLGSLA

-547 EVVNAIITDKENG
+547 EVVNAIITDEENG
-560 KALKGLVESLGKYLT
+560 KALKGLVESFGTYLK
-575 EFFSVLKFLGTNTN
+575 EFFSILKSLGTNTN

-634 LLETMSEIYIHV
+634 LLETMSEIYIQV

-698 DFFTSIVNGAT
+698 DLFTTIVNGAT

-794 LVGISTMINQA
+794 LVGISTMTNQA
-805 LQNSDAN
+805 VQNSDSS

-848 LTGGIIGLMKGFNDI
+848 LAGGTIGLLKGLYDI

-1119 VKANAK
+1119 AKANAK

-1259 DAEKAESIEYVRT
+1259 DAEKAESIENVRT

-1303 FNEVDTSTLG
+1303 FNEIDTSTLG
-1313 TEGQNLYNEVAS
+1313 TEGQNLYNEVKS
-1325 GIDDS
+1325 GVDDS

-1336 AELVVDKDYSNAGDI
+1336 AELVVDKDYTNAGDI
-1351 ETLASNTQGLWNKMV
+1351 ETLASNVKGLWDTMV
-1366 NIAQSMWDSIAGA
+1366 SIAQSMWDSITGA
-1379 FQGKPASNPLPVFNP
+1379 FQGKGTSNPFPAFNP
-1394 SLSFGGLLAGSLY
+1394 FLSFGGLLAGALF
-1407 RSSGGPVDSRY
+1407 RSSGGPVDGRY
-1418 LGFSKGTDSVPAM
+1418 TGFSKGTDSVPAM

>member
-65 VSSLK
+65 ISSLK
-70 SELQEVG
+70 SELQEVEKK
-77 NRNKELGKSSKEAT
+77 NRDVGKSSEEAS
-91 AVAVA
+91 ARAVA

-106 DTLQSM
+106 GTLQSM

-153 GQGLL
+153 GQGLM
-158 NGLYGATSQ
+158 NGLYGVTSQ

-174 NFNEV
+174 TFNEV

-211 KRLGDYGKSTVY
+211 KRLGDYGKRTVY

-234 LYAYDRKDAEDIV
+234 LYAYDREDAEDIV

-440 IGSLDTFISEFGK
+440 IRSLDTFISDFGK
-453 SVSGVDYGPTVTKLS
+453 SVSGVDYGPNVVKFS

-489 ISSLAGLLGSLA
+489 ISSLTGLLGSLA

-547 EVVNAIITDKENG
+547 EVINTILTDEENG
-560 KALKGLVESLGKYLT
+560 KALKGLVGSLGKYLK
-575 EFFSVLKFLGTNTN
+575 EFFSVLKFLGSSTN

-615 IKPSTINSA
+615 IKPSTISLA

-634 LLETMSEIYIHV
+634 LLETMSEIYIQV

-698 DFFTSIVNGAT
+698 DLFTTIVNGAT

-750 ILSQGQSLAGLSGP
+750 ILSQGQTLADWR
-764 VGKRSA
+764 VGKRS
-770 TSAGGLSVPGLSK
+770 GGRSVLGLSK

-794 LVGISTMINQA
+794 LVGISTMVNQSV
-805 LQNSDAN
+805 QNSDDS

-906 YRAITPDSK
+906 YRAITPDST
-915 ALDDLGA
+915 ALDDLGS

-1079 FSTFDKDLANTLETY
+1079 FSTYDKDLANTLETY

-1119 VKANAK
+1119 VKADAK

-1172 LNNKALERIRENQK
+1172 LDNKALEGIRENQK
-1186 GFANALKSEFVT
+1186 GFANALKDDFVT

-1207 KLKDGDATRTALDS
+1207 KLKDGDATRIALDS

-1259 DAEKAESIEYVRT
+1259 DAEKAESIENTRT

-1280 IGLLYSKGIITLD
+1280 LGLLYSKGIITLD

-1303 FNEVDTSTLG
+1303 FNEIDTSTLG
-1313 TEGQNLYNEVAS
+1313 TEGQNLYNEVKS
-1325 GIDDS
+1325 GVDDS

-1351 ETLASNTQGLWNKMV
+1351 EKLKENVTGLWDKMV
-1366 NIAQSMWDSIAGA
+1366 KIAQSMWDSITGA
-1379 FQGKPASNPLPVFNP
+1379 FQGSDTSNPNP
-1394 SLSFGGLLAGSLY
+1394 FFFGGITFGGLLGGALY
-1407 RSSGGPVDSRY
+1407 RSSGGPVDGRY
-1418 LGFSKGTDSVPAM
+1418 TGFSKGTDSVPAM

>member
-174 NFNEV
+174 TFNEV

-211 KRLGDYGKSTVY
+211 KRLGDYGKRTVY

-234 LYAYDRKDAEDIV
+234 FYAYDRKDAEDIV

-575 EFFSVLKFLGTNTN
+575 EFFSVLKSLGTNTN

-750 ILSQGQSLAGLSGP
+750 ILSQGQSLAGLLGP

-770 TSAGGLSVPGLSK
+770 TSTGGLSVPGLSK

-794 LVGISTMINQA
+794 LVGISTMVNQA
-805 LQNSDAN
+805 VQNSDDS

-827 GASSGAIMGS
+827 GASSGAVMGS

-848 LTGGIIGLMKGFNDI
+848 LTGGIIGLLKGMYDI

-1108 TTPEISSTIEE
+1108 TAPEISSTIEE

-1245 VSLKQAITEASANY
+1245 VSLEQAITEASANY
-1259 DAEKAESIEYVRT
+1259 DAEKAESIENVRT

-1394 SLSFGGLLAGSLY
+1394 TLSFGGLLGSTLY

>member
-65 VSSLK
+65 ISSLK
-70 SELQEVG
+70 SELQEVEKK
-77 NRNKELGKSSKEAT
+77 NRDVGKSSEEAS
-91 AVAVA
+91 ARAVA

-106 DTLQSM
+106 STLQSM

-134 FVQLNSEIVKMNL
+134 FVQLNSEIAKMNL

-153 GQGLL
+153 GQGLM
-158 NGLYGATSQ
+158 NGLYGVTSQ

-174 NFNEV
+174 TFNEV

-211 KRLGDYGKSTVY
+211 KRLGDYGKRTVY

-234 LYAYDRKDAEDIV
+234 LYAYDREDAEDIV

-269 QMVQMLSA
+269 QMVQILSA

-324 ISTDEFLDILKQV
+324 ISSDEFLDILKQV

-440 IGSLDTFISEFGK
+440 IRSLDTFISDFGK
-453 SVSGVDYGPTVTKLS
+453 SVSGVDYGPNVVKFS

-489 ISSLAGLLGSLA
+489 ISSLTGLLGSLA

-547 EVVNAIITDKENG
+547 EVVNAIITDEENG
-560 KALKGLVESLGKYLT
+560 KALKGLVGSLGKYLK
-575 EFFSVLKFLGTNTN
+575 EFFSVLKSLGTNTN

-698 DFFTSIVNGAT
+698 DLFTTIVNGAT

-750 ILSQGQSLAGLSGP
+750 ILSQGQSLAGLLGP

-770 TSAGGLSVPGLSK
+770 TSTGGLSVPGLSK

-805 LQNSDAN
+805 VQNSDSS

-837 MAGPW
+837 MFGPW

-848 LTGGIIGLMKGFNDI
+848 LAGGTIGLLKGMYDI

-1186 GFANALKSEFVT
+1186 GFDNALKSEWVT

-1259 DAEKAESIEYVRT
+1259 DAEKAESIENTRT
-1272 ASTEYVNA
+1272 TSTEYVNA

-1303 FNEVDTSTLG
+1303 FNEIDTSTLG

-1325 GIDDS
+1325 GVDES
-1330 SGRLKQ
+1330 TGRLKQ
-1336 AELVVDKDYSNAGDI
+1336 AELVVDKDYSNAGDV
-1351 ETLASNTQGLWNKMV
+1351 EKLEENVSSFWDKLVK
-1366 NIAQSMWDSIAGA
+1366 IAQSMWDTITGA
-1379 FQGKPASNPLPVFNP
+1379 FTFKGKGSDTSNPSPVFRP
-1394 SLSFGGLLAGSLY
+1394 SLIGGALF
-1407 RSSGGPVDSRY
+1407 RSSGGPVDGRY
-1418 LGFSKGTDSVPAM
+1418 TGFSKGTDSVPAM

>member
-158 NGLYGATSQ
+158 NGLYGVTSQ

-174 NFNEV
+174 TFNEV

-211 KRLGDYGKSTVY
+211 KRLGDYGKRTVY

>member
-65 VSSLK
+65 ISSLK
-70 SELQEVG
+70 SELQEVEKK
-77 NRNKELGKSSKEAT
+77 NRDVGKSSEEAS
-91 AVAVA
+91 ARAVA
-96 SFSELKSAIS
+96 SYSELKSTIS

-153 GQGLL
+153 GQGLM
-158 NGLYGATSQ
+158 NGLYGVTSQ

-174 NFNEV
+174 TFNEV

-211 KRLGDYGKSTVY
+211 KRLGDYGKRTVY
-223 DASDLLGMASS
+223 DASDLLGIASS
-234 LYAYDRKDAEDIV
+234 LYAYERSDAEDIT

-295 GASDVIKNLETLAKS
+295 GASDVIKNLEILAKS
-310 KGFDSVVDATRQRA
+310 KGYDSVIDATRKRD
-324 ISTDEFLDILKQV
+324 ISSDEFLDILKQV

-411 KRFGDGVGSIISSM
+411 RRFGDGVGSIISSM

-440 IGSLDTFISEFGK
+440 IRSLDTFISDFGK
-453 SVSGVDYGPTVTKLS
+453 SVSGVDYGPAVVKLS
-468 KSIQDLLN
+468 KSIQDLFN

-547 EVVNAIITDKENG
+547 EVVNAIITDEENG
-560 KALKGLVESLGKYLT
+560 KALKGLVKSFGTYLK
-575 EFFSVLKFLGTNTN
+575 EFFSILKSLGTNTN

-603 FFSDVLKGIRGE
+603 FFSNVIKGIRGE
-615 IKPSTINSA
+615 VRANTINSA

-634 LLETMSEIYIHV
+634 LLETMSEIYILI

-664 AIADFFIQMNRIF
+664 AIADFFIQMNKNF
-677 VEAVSILGGSGGFEK
+677 VTAIGKLGGSGGFEK

-750 ILSQGQSLAGLSGP
+750 ILSQGQSLAGLLGP

-770 TSAGGLSVPGLSK
+770 TSTGGLSVPGLSK

-794 LVGISTMINQA
+794 LVGISTMVNQA
-805 LQNSDAN
+805 VQNSDDS

-848 LTGGIIGLMKGFNDI
+848 LTGGIIGLLKGMYDI

-906 YRAITPDSK
+906 YKAITPDSK
-915 ALDDLGA
+915 AQDDLGA

-944 EGVDLNGALSWLSD
+944 EGVDLQGALSWLSD
-958 DDVINIKGQ
+958 DDVISIKGQ

-1079 FSTFDKDLANTLETY
+1079 FSTYDKDLANTLETY
-1094 TTHKILGMSKKLVE
+1094 TTDKILGMSKKLVE
-1108 TTPEISSTIEE
+1108 TTPEISPTIEE

-1154 AKLLPEAEKVQ
+1154 AKLLPEAEKAQKNAKAVF
-1165 EKSKEIF
+1165 ED
-1172 LNNKALERIRENQK
+1172 NKMLDQIRKTQD
-1186 GFANALKSEFVT
+1186 GFDKALKSDYIS
-1198 KLQEGVDSG
+1198 KLQESIDSG
-1207 KLKDGDATRTALDS
+1207 VIKEGDGSRLMLDS
-1221 ALKDMGIASET
+1221 ALKEMGIAT
-1232 YRQQIIDRFLTDG
+1232 GAYRQQIIDKIFTDG
-1245 VSLKQAITEASANY
+1245 MTIQQAIQEVSAEY
-1259 DAEKAESIEYVRT
+1259 DAGSADKVQSAKT
-1272 ASTEYVNA
+1272 ASTEYVNTL
-1280 IGLLYSKGIITLD
+1280 GLLYSKGIITLD

-1303 FNEVDTSTLG
+1303 FNEIDTSNLG

-1379 FQGKPASNPLPVFNP
+1379 FQGKPASNPLPAFNP
-1394 SLSFGGLLAGSLY
+1394 TLSFGGLLGSTLF

-1442 AVESLGQG
+1442 AVESLGTG

-1459 VQALQKLGGNTIINN
+1459 VKALQKLGGNTIINN

-1496 MYGLDRLMRYV
+1496 MYGLDRLMRYA